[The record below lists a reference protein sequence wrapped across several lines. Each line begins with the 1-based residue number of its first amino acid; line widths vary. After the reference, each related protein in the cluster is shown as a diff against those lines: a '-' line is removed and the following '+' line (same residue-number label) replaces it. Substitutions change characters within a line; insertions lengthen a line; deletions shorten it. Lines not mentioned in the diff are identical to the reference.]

1 MSIKLELVEPLVS
14 AINHKITTTFIAGA
28 VAVTSQTSPS
38 VTSLNDIPI
47 TEIFNHE
54 LSALA
59 WTMLI
64 ATGWIIVQFLNMAGV
79 FKGIGWV
86 WRRIRARND

>member
-1 MSIKLELVEPLVS
+1 MSAKLELIEPLLS
-14 AINHKITTTFIAGA
+14 AINHKLTTTFIAGA
-28 VAVTSQTSPS
+28 VAVTSQTSPA
-38 VTSLNDIPI
+38 VKSLNEIPI
-47 TEIFNHE
+47 TEIFSHD

-79 FKGIGWV
+79 FKGIGWL
-86 WRRIRARND
+86 WSRYRARNN